1 MKKLAVSCVIIA
13 VLFTG
18 IVLINKRLTDI
29 RAASPVLES
38 MAYLPGSERIVPFML
53 GFNTTYAHYLWI
65 KTVIYTGDHISG
77 DRQFQWL
84 IQMVDM
90 LTRLHPHFQE
100 AYEFAGLMIPDL
112 CGDPDAAMVILQR
125 GINVYG
131 NTRWNIPFY
140 LGMLYYKYYE
150 DNERAAAYISMA
162 AQAPGEHQ
170 GKLASLAATFYNKA
184 HKGDDA
190 LGVLAFLYETSEN
203 PEVKRHIAA
212 KIEELMEK
220 NGQVSH

>member
-1 MKKLAVSCVIIA
+1 MKKIVASCLIII

-18 IVLINKRLTDI
+18 IVLINKRLTAM

-38 MAYLPGSERIVPFML
+38 MAYLPGSERITPFML

-65 KTVIYTGDHISG
+65 KTVIYTGDHIGG
-77 DRQFQWL
+77 DRQFGWL

-90 LTRLHPHFQE
+90 ITRLHPHFQE

-112 CGDPDAAMVILQR
+112 CGNPDAAMIILQR

-131 NTRWNIPFY
+131 DTKWNIPFY
-140 LGMLYYKYYE
+140 LGMLYYKYYK
-150 DNERAAAYISMA
+150 DNERAAAYISIA
-162 AQAPGEHQ
+162 AQAPSEHR
-170 GKLASLAATFYNKA
+170 GKLAALAATFYNKA
-184 HKGDDA
+184 DKGGDA

-212 KIEELMEK
+212 KMEELAEK
-220 NGQVSH
+220 SGQVLK